1 MAKLT
6 KKLLLSYL
14 IIVVILGVQG
24 FSSVMTLT
32 SVNEHSKS
40 MYNDRVIPL
49 GLLAEIAKY
58 SENTRVQMVSSVNT
72 KNAEPTKIAEENISH
87 ISKLIQEYE
96 ATSMPAEEEEKFTQ
110 FKADWTNFTDIVA
123 NNISLVRNGDF
134 VGANEG
140 LKKGG
145 VPFTSASENL
155 NELIKINKEIAQ
167 KLLNE
172 SQAEFGQSRIILLII
187 ILFAVI
193 LAIAIGLV
201 VGRIITQPVI
211 KIADKAHQIAM
222 GDLTGE
228 DLQIKNKDE
237 IGQLADSFNEMTNS
251 LKGVVSTVVKSSEE
265 LTAVSEEM
273 AASSEEVAASAVEV
287 SNSMNYVAENTETGN
302 QSVVDVSKVLLE
314 LSSLIQIAKGK
325 ATSALRTS
333 ETTFEA
339 ANDGKEIVNK
349 SIRKMEIIRDR
360 TVQTEELIQKLDKYS
375 QEIGHIT
382 QMITSIA
389 DQTNLLALNASIEA
403 ARAGEHGK
411 GFAVVAEE
419 VRKLAEQS
427 NDGAHQVAELV
438 KKISGGTGEAVKAM
452 HENKSE
458 VDEGVTVVA
467 SAGHALDR
475 ILSDVQE
482 TLREVGSI
490 TDVTDEEVASSEK
503 IVSLIGELSTV
514 MENTAASTQE
524 VASSTQETTAAM
536 ETVSSSAEE
545 VSAMAEELQSA
556 VHIFKI

>member
-1 MAKLT
+1 MPKLT
-6 KKLLLSYL
+6 KKLLFSYL
-14 IIVVILGVQG
+14 IIVVIMGVQG
-24 FSSVMTLT
+24 FSAVTTLNT
-32 SVNEHSKS
+32 VNEHSKS
-40 MYNDRVIPL
+40 MYDDRVVAL

-72 KNAEPTKIAEENISH
+72 KNAEPTKIAEENISR
-87 ISKLIQEYE
+87 ISKLLEEYE
-96 ATSMPAEEEEKFTQ
+96 SSNMPTEEKEKFTQ
-110 FKADWTNFTDIVA
+110 FKTDWTQFTEIVA
-123 NNISLVRNGDF
+123 NNISLVRAGDF
-134 VGANEG
+134 VAANEG

-155 NELIKINKEIAQ
+155 NELLLINQSIA
-167 KLLNE
+167 KDLLAE
-172 SQAEFGQSRIILLII
+172 SQAEFSQSRVFLLII
-187 ILFAVI
+187 IVFAII
-193 LAIAIGLV
+193 LAIGIGVV
-201 VGRIITQPVI
+201 VGRIITQPI
-211 KIADKAHQIAM
+211 SKLANKAQQIAA

-228 DLQIKNKDE
+228 ALQIKSKDE
-237 IGQLADSFNEMTNS
+237 IGKLAESFNEMTSS
-251 LKGVVSTVVKSSEE
+251 LKGVVTTVVKSSEE
-265 LTAVSEEM
+265 LMGVSEEM

-287 SNSMNYVAENTETGN
+287 ANSMNDVAENMEIGN

-325 ATSALRTS
+325 ATSALKTS
-333 ETTFEA
+333 ETTFNA
-339 ANDGKEIVNK
+339 ANDGKEIVNN
-349 SIRKMEIIRDR
+349 SIKKMELIRNR
-360 TVQTEELIQKLDKYS
+360 TMETEELILQLDKYS

-427 NDGAHQVAELV
+427 NDGAHKVAELV
-438 KKISGGTGEAVKAM
+438 KKISGGTGEAVQAM

-458 VDEGVTVVA
+458 VDEGVTIVA
-467 SAGHALDR
+467 SAGDALDR
-475 ILSDVQE
+475 ILTNVKE
-482 TLREVGSI
+482 TLKEVGSI
-490 TDVTDEEVASSEK
+490 TEVTDEEVASSEK

-514 MENTAASTQE
+514 MEKTSASTEE
-524 VASSTQETTAAM
+524 VASSTEETSAAM

-556 VHIFKI
+556 VQVFKL

>member
-14 IIVVILGVQG
+14 MIVVLMGVLGI
-24 FSSVMTLT
+24 SAITTLK
-32 SVNEHSKS
+32 SVNENSNS

-49 GLLAEIAKY
+49 GLLSEISKY
-58 SENTRVQMVSSVNT
+58 SENTRVQMVTSVNT
-72 KNAEPTKIAEENISH
+72 KNADPTKIAEENI
-87 ISKLIQEYE
+87 LRMTEFIQEYE
-96 ATSMPAEEEEKFTQ
+96 DSQMSAEEEKVFTE
-110 FKADWTNFTDIVA
+110 FKTNWNSFTEIVA
-123 NNISLVRNGDF
+123 NNISLVRNGQF
-134 VGANEG
+134 GEANEG

-145 VPFTSASENL
+145 IPFNAASD
-155 NELIKINKEIAQ
+155 ELHKLIQVNKEIAEQ
-167 KLLNE
+167 ILEENN
-172 SQAEFGQSRIILLII
+172 SEFVQSRLFLFIIIGLAILL
-187 ILFAVI
+187 AV
-193 LAIAIGLV
+193 AIGLV
-201 VGRIITQPVI
+201 VGRIITQPII
-211 KIADKAHQIAM
+211 KIADRAHQIAK

-228 DLQIKNKDE
+228 DNKVKNKDE
-237 IGQLADSFNEMTNS
+237 IGELASSFNEMINS
-251 LKGVVSTVVKSSEE
+251 LRDVVSIVTKSSDE
-265 LTAVSEEM
+265 LMAVSEEM

-287 SNSMNYVAENTETGN
+287 STSMNEVAENTEIGN

-325 ATSALRTS
+325 ATTALRTS
-333 ETTFEA
+333 ETTYNTA
-339 ANDGKEIVNK
+339 TDGKEIVNHSIK
-349 SIRKMEIIRDR
+349 KMELIRKS
-360 TVQTEELIQKLDKYS
+360 TVETEELIQKLDKYS

-411 GFAVVAEE
+411 GFAVVADE

-427 NDGAHQVAELV
+427 NDGANQVAELV
-438 KKISGGTGEAVKAM
+438 KKISGGTGEAVQAM
-452 HENKSE
+452 HESKIE
-458 VDEGVTVVA
+458 VDQGVSIVA

-475 ILSDVQE
+475 ILMDVKD
-482 TLREVGSI
+482 TMNVVSSI
-490 TDVTDEEVASSEK
+490 TNVTDEEVASSEK
-503 IVSLIGELSTV
+503 IVALIGELSTV

-536 ETVSSSAEE
+536 ETVSGSAEE

>member
-14 IIVVILGVQG
+14 IIVVILGIQG

-32 SVNEHSKS
+32 SVNNHSKS
-40 MYNDRVIPL
+40 MYENRVIPL
-49 GLLAEIAKY
+49 GVLAEIAKY

-72 KNAEPTKIAEENISH
+72 KNAEPTKIAEENITY

-96 ATSMPAEEEEKFTQ
+96 STSMPTKEKEKFSQ
-110 FKADWTNFTDIVA
+110 FKADWTQFTDIVA

-134 VGANEG
+134 VAANEG

-155 NELIKINKEIAQ
+155 NDLILINKDIA
-167 KLLNE
+167 KELLEE
-172 SQAEFGQSRIILLII
+172 SQAEFAQSRIFLLVMIGFAI
-187 ILFAVI
+187 ILAVG
-193 LAIAIGLV
+193 IGLV

-211 KIADKAHQIAM
+211 KIANKAHQIAM
-222 GDLTGE
+222 GDLTGQ

-237 IGQLADSFNEMTNS
+237 IGKLAESFNEMTTS
-251 LKGVVSTVVKSSEE
+251 LKGVVSTVTKSSEE

-287 SNSMNYVAENTETGN
+287 SKSMNYVAENTETGN

-325 ATSALRTS
+325 ANSALKTS
-333 ETTFEA
+333 ETTFSA
-339 ANDGKEIVNK
+339 ANDGKDIVNK
-349 SIRKMEIIRDR
+349 SIQKMELIRNR
-360 TVQTEELIQKLDKYS
+360 TVETEELIQKLDKYS

-427 NDGAHQVAELV
+427 NDGANQVAELV
-438 KKISGGTGEAVKAM
+438 KKISGGTGEAVQAM

-458 VDEGVTVVA
+458 VDEGVTIVA
-467 SAGHALDR
+467 SAGFALDR
-475 ILSDVQE
+475 ILTDVKE

-503 IVSLIGELSTV
+503 IVALIGDLSTV

-556 VHIFKI
+556 VHIFKL